1 MGNQDN
7 YVAFIPVRGGSKSIP
22 LKNIKPIN
30 GRPLVYWVI
39 DAAVGCAGIDKVYV
53 STDSP
58 VIEKAVEDYKK
69 ANGGSEKLFCIG
81 RAVHTATDTAST
93 ESAML
98 DFAGRYDFEHIILI
112 QATSPLLTSGH
123 LEEAIKAYH
132 AGGNDSLLS
141 VVRQKRFVWEA
152 APEGAR
158 PLNYDYLNR
167 PRRQEFDGFL
177 VENGAFYI
185 TRKEFLL
192 ESGCRLSGKVGVYE
206 MEEETYFEIDEPSDW
221 MIIENLMSRKNR
233 SQTIKHRKPIKLF
246 ATDCDGC
253 LTDGGMYYTETGD
266 ELKKFNTLDGMGFGL
281 LRRNGIKTAII
292 TGENTQMVRRR
303 AEKLKIDSLHMGVSD
318 KLKVLKEIIRD
329 MDITLEEVAYMGD
342 DINDIEILENV
353 GLSFSVPNAM
363 AAARA
368 AADIT
373 VSVKGGD
380 GAVREAIEYI
390 LKESAKHESVE
401 HADRSRE

>member
-1 MGNQDN
+1 MENQDK

-22 LKNIKPIN
+22 LKNIRPIG

-39 DAAVGCAGIDKVYV
+39 DAAVKCSDIDKVYV

-58 VIEKAVEDYKK
+58 VIEKAVEEYK
-69 ANGGSEKLFCIG
+69 NTNSGSDKLFCIG
-81 RAVHTATDTAST
+81 RAAHTATDTAST

-112 QATSPLLTSGH
+112 QATSPLLTSKH
-123 LEEAIKAYH
+123 LDEAIAGYRK
-132 AGGNDSLLS
+132 GGNDSLLS
-141 VVRQKRFVWEA
+141 VVRQKRFVWEDT
-152 APEGAR
+152 PEGAR

-167 PRRQEFDGFL
+167 PRRQEFDGYI

-185 TRKEFLL
+185 TTKKLLL
-192 ESGCRLSGKVGVYE
+192 ESGCRMSGKVGVYE

-221 MIIENLMSRKNR
+221 LIIENLMSKKQQKDSVN
-233 SQTIKHRKPIKLF
+233 SNKPIKLF

-281 LRRNGIKTAII
+281 LREKGIKTAII
-292 TGENTQMVRRR
+292 TGENTQIVKRR
-303 AEKLKIDSLHMGVSD
+303 ADKLKIDTLHMGVGD
-318 KLKVLKEIIRD
+318 KLKVLKEIAEK
-329 MDITLEEVAYMGD
+329 MNITLDEIAYMGD
-342 DINDIEILENV
+342 DINDVEVMKNV
-353 GLSFSVPNAM
+353 GLSFSVPNATAKARE
-363 AAARA
+363 AAKVV
-368 AADIT
+368 

-390 LKESAKHESVE
+390 LKN
-401 HADRSRE
+401 RS